1 MKTTDE
7 SPYRAKIQQT
17 EIKTQRPD
25 HAMPVKQ
32 AQDDWQPQHANQSG
46 LSAKWWV
53 LLSGAACFVGF
64 SVFEAIAF
72 IDTHFA
78 SAPVSTSI
86 LALLLSA
93 FVGSLGW
100 LTTSEYRGY
109 RRVNTFID
117 KRPIRSDLLALSQPV
132 LAVKQLDQYAQH
144 FSAGSYAQR
153 CYRQFKSMLQDD
165 HSVEDVL
172 NLYQQYVINPVRKKA
187 NDVVKKEAMASG
199 SMAFISPNHLIQTL
213 LLLWISVR
221 TIKRVA
227 QVYGLRPATT
237 GNWKLMKV
245 LAQNLAAQSLFDLA
259 TDEMTNQLSGSLA
272 AKLVENSAEAVAASA
287 LNVRLGKALIKL
299 LDDQSDARQ
308 LGDYR

>member
-1 MKTTDE
+1 MKTTDD

-32 AQDDWQPQHANQSG
+32 EQDDWQPAHAQQTG

-78 SAPVSTSI
+78 TAPVSTSI
-86 LALLLSA
+86 LGVLLSA
-93 FVGSLGW
+93 FVGSLCW
-100 LTTSEYRGY
+100 LTGSEYRGY
-109 RRVNTFID
+109 RRVNTFLE
-117 KRPIRSDLLALSQPV
+117 KRPVKAELVGLSQPEQV
-132 LAVKQLDQYAQH
+132 IKQLDNYAAY
-144 FSAGSYAQR
+144 FSAGSYAER
-153 CYRQFKSMLQDD
+153 CYRRFKSMRQAD
-165 HSVEDVL
+165 HSVDDLL
-172 NLYQQYVINPVRKKA
+172 NLYQQYVVVPVRKKA
-187 NDVVKKEAMASG
+187 NEVIKKEAMASG

-221 TIKRVA
+221 TIKRVS

-237 GNWKLMKV
+237 GNWKLMKI

-287 LNVRLGKALIKL
+287 LNVRLGKALVKL
-299 LDDQSDARQ
+299 LDDPSEDKK

>member
-1 MKTTDE
+1 MKTTED

-17 EIKTQRPD
+17 EIKAQRPD

-32 AQDDWQPQHANQSG
+32 EQDDWQPAHAEQTG

-64 SVFEAIAF
+64 SVFEAITF

-78 SAPVSTSI
+78 TAPVSTSI
-86 LALLLSA
+86 LAVLLSV
-93 FVGSLGW
+93 FVGSLCW
-100 LTTSEYRGY
+100 LTGSEYRGY

-117 KRPIRSDLLALSQPV
+117 KRPTRNALVALSQPS
-132 LAVKQLDQYAQH
+132 LAVKKLDAYASH
-144 FSAGSYAQR
+144 FSSGSYAER
-153 CYRQFKSMLQDD
+153 CYRRFKSMLQGD
-165 HSVEDVL
+165 HSVEEVIK
-172 NLYQQYVINPVRKKA
+172 LYQQYVVEPVRKKA
-187 NDVVKKEAMASG
+187 NDVIKKEAMASG

-213 LLLWISVR
+213 MLLWISVR

-227 QVYGLRPATT
+227 QVYGLRPATA
-237 GNWKLMKV
+237 GNWKLMKI

-287 LNVRLGKALIKL
+287 LNVRLGKALVKL
-299 LDDQSDARQ
+299 LDDQSDDKK